1 MGGNSGADMISFGLY
16 SNGVYGRLDAS
27 NGLDIEAV
35 VVEAVTQT
43 GMSLKKGLGSAGL
56 YNLKLRGRAESIRFL
71 SSNFEVGAD
80 DIAFVIG
87 HRLVAVHHGD
97 RAYVFGEVLASII
110 RRSFWGRLAWVL
122 GLVGAPWFQAMLS
135 NALYQLLTM
144 MPDPLGD
151 TDQVQ
156 GCHYM
161 TSFDLWE
168 PVANQTDRINSGR
181 V

>member
-1 MGGNSGADMISFGLY
+1 MISFGLY
-16 SNGVYGRLDAS
+16 PNGVYGRLDAS

-35 VVEAVTQT
+35 VVESVART

-56 YNLKLRGRAESIRFL
+56 YDVKLRGRAESIRFL

-80 DIAFVIG
+80 DIAFLTG
-87 HRLVAVHHGD
+87 DRLVAVLHGE
-97 RAYVFGEVLASII
+97 RVYVFGEVLGSII
-110 RRSFWGRLAWVL
+110 RRSFWGALAWML
-122 GLVGAPWFQAMLS
+122 GLAGAPWFQAMVS

-144 MPDPLGD
+144 MPEPVLD

-168 PVANQTDRINSGR
+168 PVADQTARIKSGR
-181 V
+181 A